1 MGEVIEK
8 DAGVHFQKCFTP
20 SKKTLPTSGCQSF
33 VFLWCLRTHEMES
46 PMGHPTG
53 FVIAKIWPP
62 PLPFVPPHPT
72 HNVLTSA
79 PHTMHTVTQN
89 TQMGRLDSS
98 RKGNIARKRRLQELS
113 EEFEADRALRVE
125 ESLDAAKPDE
135 ELFFVDTSA
144 ATSLPPTKSKAEK
157 RRRFFSEKVSCVAM
171 PSVHL
176 VKAVERI
183 VKGQQ
188 SGKVGGE
195 VKTGTG
201 PNNKPTK
208 ATLRSKSVTKKDE
221 EEIYDIWGTETGG
234 KKGGKGKGKKGKKAG
249 PVLVPKSKLRV
260 LKAPLASL
268 VPLIAKPLGGQ
279 SYHPS
284 AEEHQEALSV
294 AVAVEE
300 KRDAALAKMKA
311 PLAVMSEATKALLL
325 RDSEEE
331 DEGEEGQDEEEEKEG
346 AEEEKGEVLTK
357 RMLRRKGKMTKAERN
372 KQRRRKAMEHQAVL
386 DKEQNA
392 LSQQASRAR
401 EHAKALR
408 REDKAVKKE
417 KKKGSGSSRNRPF
430 APLDLPTV
438 PVPLP
443 QDKDPLRTRSLAV
456 PLSDELKGSLRA
468 LRTKGS
474 LASETLDGLQRRGQ
488 YEVVP
493 QRKSARPRQ
502 RVKYV
507 EKFRG
512 E

>member
-1 MGEVIEK
+1 
-8 DAGVHFQKCFTP
+8 
-20 SKKTLPTSGCQSF
+20 
-33 VFLWCLRTHEMES
+33 
-46 PMGHPTG
+46 
-53 FVIAKIWPP
+53 
-62 PLPFVPPHPT
+62 
-72 HNVLTSA
+72 
-79 PHTMHTVTQN
+79 
-89 TQMGRLDSS
+89 MGRLDSS
-98 RKGNIARKRRLQELS
+98 RKGNISRKRRLQELS

-188 SGKVGGE
+188 SSKEGGE
-195 VKTGTG
+195 GKTGTG
-201 PNNKPTK
+201 AGSATKRTTK
-208 ATLRSKSVTKKDE
+208 ATPRTKSATEKE
-221 EEIYDIWGTETGG
+221 EEDIYDIWGAEAGG
-234 KKGGKGKGKKGKKAG
+234 AKGGKGKGKKDKKAA
-249 PVLVPKSKLRV
+249 PAPVPKSKLRV

-268 VPLIAKPLGGQ
+268 MPLIEKPLGGQ

-284 AEEHQEALSV
+284 AEEHQEALLA

-325 RDSEEE
+325 SDSEEE
-331 DEGEEGQDEEEEKEG
+331 DGGEEGEEEEEEEVEEG
-346 AEEEKGEVLTK
+346 AEGAVVTK

-386 DKEQNA
+386 DKEQKA

-408 REDKAVKKE
+408 RQDKAVKKE
-417 KKKGSGSSRNRPF
+417 RKNSSGSSRNKPF

-438 PVPLP
+438 QVVLP
-443 QDKDPLRTRSLAV
+443 QDKNPLRARSLAV
-456 PLSDELKGSLRA
+456 PLSDELGGSLRA

-474 LASETLDGLQRRGQ
+474 LASETLEGLQRRGQ
-488 YEVVP
+488 YEIVP
-493 QRKSARPRQ
+493 QRKSARPRE

-507 EKFRG
+507 QKFRG

>member
-1 MGEVIEK
+1 
-8 DAGVHFQKCFTP
+8 
-20 SKKTLPTSGCQSF
+20 
-33 VFLWCLRTHEMES
+33 
-46 PMGHPTG
+46 
-53 FVIAKIWPP
+53 
-62 PLPFVPPHPT
+62 
-72 HNVLTSA
+72 
-79 PHTMHTVTQN
+79 
-89 TQMGRLDSS
+89 
-98 RKGNIARKRRLQELS
+98 LS

-176 VKAVERI
+176 VKAVERL

-188 SGKVGGE
+188 QSSKVGGE
-195 VKTGTG
+195 AKTGTG
-201 PNNKPTK
+201 AGATENPTK
-208 ATLRSKSVTKKDE
+208 ATPRTQSATKKE
-221 EEIYDIWGTETGG
+221 EEDIYDIWGAETGG
-234 KKGGKGKGKKGKKAG
+234 AKGGKGKGKKGKKAA
-249 PVLVPKSKLRV
+249 PAPVPKSKLRV

-268 VPLIAKPLGGQ
+268 VPLIEKPLGGQ

-284 AEEHQEALSV
+284 AEEHQEALLA

-325 RDSEEE
+325 SDSEEE
-331 DEGEEGQDEEEEKEG
+331 DGGEEGEEEEEEEVEG
-346 AEEEKGEVLTK
+346 GEEGGAVVSK

-386 DKEQNA
+386 DKEQKA

-408 REDKAVKKE
+408 RQDKAVKKE
-417 KKKGSGSSRNRPF
+417 KKNSSGSSRNKPF

-438 PVPLP
+438 QVVLP
-443 QDKDPLRTRSLAV
+443 QDKNPLRARSLAV
-456 PLSDELKGSLRA
+456 PLSDELGGSLRA

-474 LASETLDGLQRRGQ
+474 LASETLEGLQRRGQ
-488 YEVVP
+488 YEIVP
-493 QRKSARPRQ
+493 QRKSARPRE

-507 EKFRG
+507 PKFRG

>member
-1 MGEVIEK
+1 MPAIVEDEVHGPST
-8 DAGVHFQKCFTP
+8 AGTQRFSSPTTRVLAPTP
-20 SKKTLPTSGCQSF
+20 ISHASHHIHSTAT
-33 VFLWCLRTHEMES
+33 
-46 PMGHPTG
+46 
-53 FVIAKIWPP
+53 
-62 PLPFVPPHPT
+62 
-72 HNVLTSA
+72 
-79 PHTMHTVTQN
+79 N
-89 TQMGRLDSS
+89 TTTMGRLDSS
-98 RKGNIARKRRLQELS
+98 RKGNISRKRRLQELS

-188 SGKVGGE
+188 SSKEGGE
-195 VKTGTG
+195 GKTGTG
-201 PNNKPTK
+201 AGSAAKRTTK
-208 ATLRSKSVTKKDE
+208 ATPRTKSATEKE
-221 EEIYDIWGTETGG
+221 EEDIYDIWGAEAGG
-234 KKGGKGKGKKGKKAG
+234 AKGGKGKGKKAKKAA
-249 PVLVPKSKLRV
+249 PAPVPKSKLRV

-268 VPLIAKPLGGQ
+268 MPLIEKPLGGQ

-284 AEEHQEALSV
+284 AEEHQEALLA

-325 RDSEEE
+325 SDSEEE
-331 DEGEEGQDEEEEKEG
+331 DGGEEGEEEEEEEVEEG
-346 AEEEKGEVLTK
+346 AEGAVVTK

-386 DKEQNA
+386 DKEQKA

-408 REDKAVKKE
+408 RQDKAVKKE
-417 KKKGSGSSRNRPF
+417 RKNSSGSSRNKPF

-438 PVPLP
+438 QVVLP
-443 QDKDPLRTRSLAV
+443 QDKNPLRARSLAV
-456 PLSDELKGSLRA
+456 PLSDELGGSLRA

-474 LASETLDGLQRRGQ
+474 LASETLEGLQRRGQ
-488 YEVVP
+488 YEIVP
-493 QRKSARPRQ
+493 QRKSARPRE

-507 EKFRG
+507 QKFRG

>member
-1 MGEVIEK
+1 
-8 DAGVHFQKCFTP
+8 
-20 SKKTLPTSGCQSF
+20 
-33 VFLWCLRTHEMES
+33 
-46 PMGHPTG
+46 
-53 FVIAKIWPP
+53 
-62 PLPFVPPHPT
+62 
-72 HNVLTSA
+72 
-79 PHTMHTVTQN
+79 
-89 TQMGRLDSS
+89 MGRLDSS
-98 RKGNIARKRRLQELS
+98 RKGNISRKRRLQELS

-144 ATSLPPTKSKAEK
+144 ATSLPPTKSKVEK

-188 SGKVGGE
+188 SSKGGGE
-195 VKTGTG
+195 GMTGTG
-201 PNNKPTK
+201 AGSAAKGTTEATPRTK
-208 ATLRSKSVTKKDE
+208 SATKKE
-221 EEIYDIWGTETGG
+221 EEDIYDIWVAEAVGA
-234 KKGGKGKGKKGKKAG
+234 KGGKGKGKKGKKAA
-249 PVLVPKSKLRV
+249 PAPVPKSKLRV

-268 VPLIAKPLGGQ
+268 MPLIEKPLGGQ

-284 AEEHQEALSV
+284 AEEHQEALLA

-325 RDSEEE
+325 SDSEEE
-331 DEGEEGQDEEEEKEG
+331 DEGEEGEEEEEEVEEG
-346 AEEEKGEVLTK
+346 AEGAVVTK

-386 DKEQNA
+386 DKEQKA

-408 REDKAVKKE
+408 RQDKAVKKE
-417 KKKGSGSSRNRPF
+417 RKNSSGSSRNKPF

-438 PVPLP
+438 QVVLP
-443 QDKDPLRTRSLAV
+443 QDKNPLRARSLAV
-456 PLSDELKGSLRA
+456 PLSDELGGSLRA

-474 LASETLDGLQRRGQ
+474 LASETLEGLQRRGQ
-488 YEVVP
+488 YEIVP
-493 QRKSARPRQ
+493 QRKSARPRE

-507 EKFRG
+507 QKFRG

>member
-1 MGEVIEK
+1 
-8 DAGVHFQKCFTP
+8 
-20 SKKTLPTSGCQSF
+20 
-33 VFLWCLRTHEMES
+33 
-46 PMGHPTG
+46 
-53 FVIAKIWPP
+53 
-62 PLPFVPPHPT
+62 
-72 HNVLTSA
+72 
-79 PHTMHTVTQN
+79 
-89 TQMGRLDSS
+89 MGRLDSS
-98 RKGNIARKRRLQELS
+98 RKGNVARKRRLQELS

-188 SGKVGGE
+188 SSKVGRE
-195 VKTGTG
+195 AKTGTG
-201 PNNKPTK
+201 ASEKPIK
-208 ATLRSKSVTKKDE
+208 AAPRSKSAIKKEE
-221 EEIYDIWGTETGG
+221 EEIYDIWDAETGV

-249 PVLVPKSKLRV
+249 LAPVPKSKLRV

-268 VPLIAKPLGGQ
+268 VPLIVKPLGGQ

-284 AEEHQEALSV
+284 AEEHQEALSA

-325 RDSEEE
+325 RDSEDEDGGEE
-331 DEGEEGQDEEEEKEG
+331 GKEEEEEEGEEG
-346 AEEEKGEVLTK
+346 EEKGEVLTK

-408 REDKAVKKE
+408 RQDKAVKKE
-417 KKKGSGSSRNRPF
+417 KKKGSGSSRNGPF

-438 PVPLP
+438 PVALP
-443 QDKDPLRTRSLAV
+443 QDKDPLRARSLAV

-474 LASETLDGLQRRGQ
+474 LASETLEGLQRRGQ

>member
-1 MGEVIEK
+1 
-8 DAGVHFQKCFTP
+8 
-20 SKKTLPTSGCQSF
+20 
-33 VFLWCLRTHEMES
+33 
-46 PMGHPTG
+46 
-53 FVIAKIWPP
+53 
-62 PLPFVPPHPT
+62 
-72 HNVLTSA
+72 
-79 PHTMHTVTQN
+79 
-89 TQMGRLDSS
+89 MGRLDSS
-98 RKGNIARKRRLQELS
+98 RKGNVARKRRLQELS

-144 ATSLPPTKSKAEK
+144 ATSLPLTKSKAEK

-188 SGKVGGE
+188 QSGKTGGE
-195 VKTGTG
+195 GKTGTSAAATE
-201 PNNKPTK
+201 KPTK
-208 ATLRSKSVTKKDE
+208 PTPRTKSATKKE
-221 EEIYDIWGTETGG
+221 EEDIYDIWGAETGG
-234 KKGGKGKGKKGKKAG
+234 AKGGKGGKGKKGKKAG
-249 PVLVPKSKLRV
+249 PAPVPKSKLRV

-268 VPLIAKPLGGQ
+268 VPLIEKPLGGQ

-284 AEEHQEALSV
+284 AEKHQEALLA

-325 RDSEEE
+325 SDSEEDDGGE
-331 DEGEEGQDEEEEKEG
+331 DGEEEEEEQEEG
-346 AEEEKGEVLTK
+346 GEGGAVETK

-386 DKEQNA
+386 DKEQKA

-408 REDKAVKKE
+408 RQDKAVKKE
-417 KKKGSGSSRNRPF
+417 KKNISGNSRNKPF

-438 PVPLP
+438 QVVLP
-443 QDKDPLRTRSLAV
+443 QDKNPLRARSMAV
-456 PLSDELKGSLRA
+456 PLSDELGGSLRA

-474 LASETLDGLQRRGQ
+474 LASETLEGLQRRGQ
-488 YEVVP
+488 YEIVP
-493 QRKSARPRQ
+493 QRKSARPRE

-507 EKFRG
+507 QKFRG

>member
-1 MGEVIEK
+1 
-8 DAGVHFQKCFTP
+8 
-20 SKKTLPTSGCQSF
+20 
-33 VFLWCLRTHEMES
+33 
-46 PMGHPTG
+46 
-53 FVIAKIWPP
+53 
-62 PLPFVPPHPT
+62 
-72 HNVLTSA
+72 
-79 PHTMHTVTQN
+79 
-89 TQMGRLDSS
+89 MGRLDSS
-98 RKGNIARKRRLQELS
+98 RKGNISRKRRLQELS

-188 SGKVGGE
+188 SSKEGGE
-195 VKTGTG
+195 GKTGTG
-201 PNNKPTK
+201 AGSAAKRTTK
-208 ATLRSKSVTKKDE
+208 ATPRTKSATEKE
-221 EEIYDIWGTETGG
+221 EEDIYDIWGAEAGG
-234 KKGGKGKGKKGKKAG
+234 AKGGKGKGKKAKKAA
-249 PVLVPKSKLRV
+249 PAPVPKSKLRV

-268 VPLIAKPLGGQ
+268 MPLIEKPLGGQ

-284 AEEHQEALSV
+284 AEEHQEALLA

-325 RDSEEE
+325 SDSEEE
-331 DEGEEGQDEEEEKEG
+331 DGGEEGEEEEEEEVEEG
-346 AEEEKGEVLTK
+346 AEGAVVTK

-386 DKEQNA
+386 DKEQKA

-408 REDKAVKKE
+408 RQDKAVKKE
-417 KKKGSGSSRNRPF
+417 RKNSSGSSRNKPF

-438 PVPLP
+438 QVVLP
-443 QDKDPLRTRSLAV
+443 QDKNPLHARSLAV
-456 PLSDELKGSLRA
+456 PLSDELGGSLRA

-474 LASETLDGLQRRGQ
+474 LASETLEGLQRRGQ
-488 YEVVP
+488 YEIVP
-493 QRKSARPRQ
+493 QRKSARPRE

-507 EKFRG
+507 QKFRG